1 MEDRVTTGASAPAGG
16 NRRLRITLVRSMIG
30 YRESQRLTVKSLG
43 LRKINHS
50 VEHYDTPTIRGM
62 VTKVRHL
69 VRVEELAEGA
79 STQEPARETGSQR
92 FAARVASKAA
102 AREALLAEL
111 GFTADG
117 EELGAAGAA
126 TTTSVAPTAG
136 GAGTAVAAAGDFT
149 DVPSSPALR
158 AGAPTVSEAE
168 ALGGDEGTESG
179 TIVFRPS
186 SEG

>member
-1 MEDRVTTGASAPAGG
+1 MEDRVTTGAAAPAGG

-69 VRVEELAEGA
+69 VRVEELPEGA
-79 STQEPARETGSQR
+79 GSQAPRETGTQR
-92 FAARVASKAA
+92 FAARMAGKAA
-102 AREALLAEL
+102 ARKAFLAEL

-117 EELGAAGAA
+117 EEVGGAGAIPGRDLSA
-126 TTTSVAPTAG
+126 T
-136 GAGTAVAAAGDFT
+136 GAGTAVVATGDFA
-149 DVPSSPALR
+149 DVPVSPALTPD
-158 AGAPTVSEAE
+158 APTVSAAE
-168 ALGGDEGTESG
+168 ALAGDEVAESG
-179 TIVFRPS
+179 TIVFRPT
-186 SEG
+186 SES

>member
-69 VRVEELAEGA
+69 VRVEELPEGA
-79 STQEPARETGSQR
+79 GNQAPARETGTQR
-92 FAARVASKAA
+92 FAARMAGKVA

-117 EELGAAGAA
+117 EEVGGTGATLSPDLSA
-126 TTTSVAPTAG
+126 T
-136 GAGTAVAAAGDFT
+136 GAGTAVAVAGDFA
-149 DVPSSPALR
+149 DVPASPALMPD
-158 AGAPTVSEAE
+158 APTVSAAE
-168 ALGGDEGTESG
+168 ALAGDEVTESG
-179 TIVFRPS
+179 TIVFRPA
-186 SEG
+186 SES